1 MGANETGRR
10 HDERLPGIF
19 PVEFEVRGR
28 PGTGVAIDLSPSGL
42 RLRTNHEV
50 SDGQT
55 LHLSLTGPEGSHAEL
70 EADVR
75 WVIEFPPFLNP
86 TFAFEVGLHTDH
98 PSESFLGLFD
108 REVEKFLDYRDAP
121 RVPNL
126 VRVEVSGPGV
136 WETTFALNIS
146 RRGMYVRTDRP
157 LEPGQYVEV
166 RVLLPR
172 EADPIPIRMEV
183 VHSLD
188 RARAEEMGTLPGVG
202 LRVTP
207 LPQDLKDRYFGFCE
221 YLENR
226 FLNQ

>member
-1 MGANETGRR
+1 MGGTDTGRR
-10 HDERLPGIF
+10 NDERLPGIF

-28 PGTGVAIDLSPSGL
+28 RGSGVAVDLSPTGL
-42 RLRTNHEV
+42 RLRTNQEV
-50 SDGQT
+50 SDGET
-55 LHLSLTGPEGSHAEL
+55 LHLSLTDPEGSRADLDAE
-70 EADVR
+70 VR
-75 WVIEFPPFLNP
+75 WVIEFPPFLSP
-86 TFAFEVGLHTDH
+86 TFSFEVGLRTDH
-98 PSESFLGLFD
+98 PSEAFLGLFS

-126 VRVEVSGPGV
+126 VRVELSGPGM

-172 EADPIPIRMEV
+172 EHDPIPIRMEV

-188 RARAEEMGTLPGVG
+188 RARAREMGTLPGVG
-202 LRVTP
+202 LRLTP
-207 LPQDLKDRYFGFCE
+207 LPQDLRDSYFEYCE